1 MTSREYWSKRER
13 EALEYYLTEEAAYAK
28 RINEIYDY
36 MLDNISKE
44 INGFYTKY
52 AKDEKISMADAKKK
66 ASTLDMKSYSRKAK
80 RYVKNKDFSS
90 NANAE
95 MKLYNLTMKVNRLE
109 LLKANIGLEMVD
121 GFDDLEKYFDEILN
135 ARAISEFE
143 RQAGILGQSIGDNAK
158 AANAI
163 VNASFSNA
171 KFSDRIWMYQGMLK
185 DELSSLLATGLIQ
198 GRHPNELSRHLQ
210 KRFGVNKVYAD
221 RLMRTELCRVQ
232 IEAQKQSYKSAGYQQ
247 YMFITT
253 HDAKTCSIC
262 RPLDG
267 EIFNLKDMQ
276 VGDNAPPLHPNCRC
290 STAAY
295 MDRDVVFKA
304 IDVYN
309 EAEEQEPNIT
319 VALKGIENKTDAKLR
334 GLENKLKNPDRIY
347 QKLIEDPDKKV
358 RDALRYTFELDEG
371 KYVSEYKRIIALL
384 DKEGY
389 TLNEVKNYWNNTKNP
404 YNGIN
409 TNVFTNGKYEFE
421 IQYHTAESLRIN
433 EQMHKLY
440 EKYRTL
446 NKRSAEA
453 IKLQEAMNNLSK
465 DILKPEGIDEV

>member
-1 MTSREYWSKRER
+1 
-13 EALEYYLTEEAAYAK
+13 
-28 RINEIYDY
+28 
-36 MLDNISKE
+36 
-44 INGFYTKY
+44 
-52 AKDEKISMADAKKK
+52 
-66 ASTLDMKSYSRKAK
+66 
-80 RYVKNKDFSS
+80 
-90 NANAE
+90 
-95 MKLYNLTMKVNRLE
+95 
-109 LLKANIGLEMVD
+109 
-121 GFDDLEKYFDEILN
+121 
-135 ARAISEFE
+135 
-143 RQAGILGQSIGDNAK
+143 
-158 AANAI
+158 
-163 VNASFSNA
+163 
-171 KFSDRIWMYQGMLK
+171 
-185 DELSSLLATGLIQ
+185 
-198 GRHPNELSRHLQ
+198 
-210 KRFGVNKVYAD
+210 
-221 RLMRTELCRVQ
+221 
-232 IEAQKQSYKSAGYQQ
+232 
-247 YMFITT
+247 
-253 HDAKTCSIC
+253 
-262 RPLDG
+262 
-267 EIFNLKDMQ
+267 
-276 VGDNAPPLHPNCRC
+276 
-290 STAAY
+290 